1 MLLNVDIPGL
11 GVPPEEVEGQGSGH
25 VETGGEV
32 MRVLV
37 EIQQFNVKS
46 LVEVNMVVTILT
58 RHDDI

>member
-37 EIQQFNVKS
+37 EIQQ
-46 LVEVNMVVTILT
+46 VNMVVTILT